1 MTTVSAV
8 SVCNMALGFMGQSE
22 LLIDSLDE
30 SSNTARCCKVYYD
43 QCRRSLLC
51 EFPWRFA
58 QVTEALPLLGES
70 HPGYRL
76 AYGYPSSCL
85 RLLRIISGEFFSA
98 SDFDPGCVFKVARA
112 RSGGRCVLTDAG
124 LAYAVYVYD
133 VEDPTEFP
141 PFFVDALAWRLAVEL
156 ATVLTGTSSLQ
167 SRVQLAQFYA
177 DSLSHAELLDA
188 GEAMEAPV
196 VRSGGFWGES
206 TL

>member
-22 LLIDSLDE
+22 LLISSLDE
-30 SSNTARCCKVYYD
+30 SGNTARCCKTYYD

-58 QVTEALPLLGES
+58 RVTEALPLLEES

-76 AYGYPSSCL
+76 AYGYPPSCL
-85 RLLRIISGEFFSA
+85 RLLRVASLELFSA
-98 SDFDPGCVFKVARA
+98 SGFDPGCVFEVVRA
-112 RSGGRCVLTDAG
+112 RSGGRCVLTDADA
-124 LAYAVYVYD
+124 AYAVYVYD

-156 ATVLTGTSSLQ
+156 TTVLTGTSSLQ
-167 SRVQLAQFYA
+167 SRGQLAQFYA
-177 DSLSHAELLDA
+177 DAMSRAELLDA
-188 GEAMEAPV
+188 GEAMETPV
-196 VRSGGFWGES
+196 VRYGGFWEES